1 MRKVLHI
8 TAHLGGGVG
17 GVLSAVALNA
27 KQNGSVF
34 RHEIMQLEPTNNR
47 HYVEIC
53 EKNGIPLMLA
63 DKTDIKNKISSADI
77 VQIDWWPHP
86 LTMKFM
92 HDNLSA
98 VPSRLVIWSH
108 VSGCKYPYIPAG
120 FIKLPR
126 KFIFTSPFSYENP
139 YWDEE
144 TKDKIREISEVVISS
159 SGNYAGKKCGI
170 KSGSEFVIGYV
181 GYLGYRKTNP
191 DFIKFCEAVDIPG
204 VQFTVV
210 GDVSHGQDLIRD
222 AEKSGLRERFVF
234 TGYVNNVE
242 KQLANFDAFG
252 YLLNPEH
259 TGTAENA
266 LLEAMAAGI
275 PPVVLNQNALK
286 HIVRDG
292 YTGFVVNDTG
302 EYGKAMRYLFENPLE
317 RIRIGENA
325 SQFVRENFCISNTL
339 SGLEKVYN
347 KVLAADKRVYDV
359 KGVFGDTPYEWF
371 KMCLGDEKDNA
382 SNLEFILGPSKC
394 SIYQYIKYF
403 SEDKALE
410 KFLSSVLPVNEEV
423 Y

>member
-159 SGNYAGKKCGI
+159 
-170 KSGSEFVIGYV
+170 
-181 GYLGYRKTNP
+181 
-191 DFIKFCEAVDIPG
+191 
-204 VQFTVV
+204 
-210 GDVSHGQDLIRD
+210 VS
-222 AEKSGLRERFVF
+222 
-234 TGYVNNVE
+234 
-242 KQLANFDAFG
+242 
-252 YLLNPEH
+252 
-259 TGTAENA
+259 
-266 LLEAMAAGI
+266 
-275 PPVVLNQNALK
+275 
-286 HIVRDG
+286 
-292 YTGFVVNDTG
+292 YTH
-302 EYGKAMRYLFENPLE
+302 L
-317 RIRIGENA
+317 
-325 SQFVRENFCISNTL
+325 TL
-339 SGLEKVYN
+339 P
-347 KVLAADKRVYDV
+347 
-359 KGVFGDTPYEWF
+359 T
-371 KMCLGDEKDNA
+371 
-382 SNLEFILGPSKC
+382 IC
-394 SIYQYIKYF
+394 S
-403 SEDKALE
+403 
-410 KFLSSVLPVNEEV
+410 V
-423 Y
+423 